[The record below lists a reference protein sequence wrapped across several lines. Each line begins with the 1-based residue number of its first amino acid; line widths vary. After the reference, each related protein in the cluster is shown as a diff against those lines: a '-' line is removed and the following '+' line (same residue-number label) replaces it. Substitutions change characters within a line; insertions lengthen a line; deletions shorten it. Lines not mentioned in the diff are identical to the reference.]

1 MQKLIM
7 ETKLV
12 SVIVPCYNQADYLG
26 ETLECVKNQTYS
38 AWECIIIN
46 DGSTDHT
53 AIIADDWCA
62 KDARFKHLNIKNNG
76 VSNARNT
83 GILASNG
90 FYILPLD
97 GDDKISENYI
107 ENLVEAFESGEN
119 VKVAY
124 GTAYK
129 FGAVNEKWELSKYSF
144 NELLFSNMIHCSGLF
159 KKTDFLLLP
168 DGYDIKMHEGLEDWE
183 FWINFLKDGG
193 EAICVDSA
201 IFYYRIKKESRMTE
215 ISLPHRYRLLA
226 YIYHKFP
233 ELYEPYIVSGDPK
246 MKLDFPYSFY
256 LSAKTYTP
264 DDTEKI
270 ERFRKFYE
278 DRLTKYLKKYSFATK
293 KKLLF
298 NWYQRKKLN
307 FSFWDFLLK

>member
-1 MQKLIM
+1 M

-26 ETLECVKNQTYS
+26 ETLQCVQNQTYGD
-38 AWECIIIN
+38 WECIIVN

-53 AIIADDWCA
+53 AAVADDWCA
-62 KDARFKHLNIKNNG
+62 RDQRFTHINIKNNG
-76 VSNARNT
+76 VSNARNI
-83 GILASNG
+83 GIAASHG

-97 GDDKISENYI
+97 GDDKISDNYI
-107 ENLVEAFESGEN
+107 EALVEAFKSDEN
-119 VKVAY
+119 VKVTY

-129 FGAVNEKWELSKYSF
+129 FGAVNEKWQLPKYRF
-144 NELLFSNMIHCSGLF
+144 NELLFSNMIHCSGLY
-159 KKTDFLLLP
+159 KKSDFMQMQ
-168 DGYDIKMHEGLEDWE
+168 DGYDVKMHEGLEDWE

-193 EAICVDSA
+193 QAVCVDA
-201 IFYYRIKKESRMTE
+201 AVFYYRIKKESRMTE

-233 ELYEPYIVSGDPK
+233 KLYDPYISSADPK

-264 DDTEKI
+264 HDKKKI
-270 ERFRKFYE
+270 EYLKRFYE
-278 DRLTKYLKKYSFATK
+278 GRLTQYLKKYSFVK
-293 KKLLF
+293 KKKMLF
-298 NWYQRKKLN
+298 NWYMRKKLN
-307 FSFWDFLLK
+307 FSFLDFLLK